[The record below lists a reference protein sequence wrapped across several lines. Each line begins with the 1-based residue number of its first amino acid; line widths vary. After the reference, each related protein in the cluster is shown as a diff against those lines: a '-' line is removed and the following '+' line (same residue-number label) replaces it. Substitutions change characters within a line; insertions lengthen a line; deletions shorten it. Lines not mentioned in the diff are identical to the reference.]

1 MKIAIDAMGGDFAPE
16 EIVKGGIAGAIE
28 HNVPVILVG
37 DESRIRPCMEGSPE
51 TSLVEIQHAS
61 QVVEMGESFKEAF
74 KSKKDTSIARAAQL
88 VGRGQAA
95 GLVAAGN
102 TGAAMAACIF
112 HMGRLPGVDRPA
124 IATLWPG
131 LHGTVVMLDSGA
143 IKDCKPHYL
152 AQFAR
157 MGASLARHALKH
169 PNPRI
174 GLLNIG
180 EEASKGNELCLQAHA
195 LLSQMDDLHFIG
207 NVEAGDLL
215 FNKADVVVC
224 DGFTGNMVLKSN
236 EGTAQFMVELLK
248 NEAHAI
254 WPDRHFPDDFQKILQ
269 ALSAR
274 LDYAEHGGSPVV
286 GLKGTCIIT
295 HGSAS
300 AKSIRNAVKMAHHF
314 ATQRATL
321 PSAPF

>member
-37 DESRIRPCMEGSPE
+37 DEPRIRQCMEGSPK
-51 TSLVEIQHAS
+51 TSLVQIHHAS

-74 KSKKDTSIARAAQL
+74 KSKTDTSIARAAQL
-88 VGRGQAA
+88 VGNGEAA

-102 TGAAMAACIF
+102 TGAAIAASIL
-112 HMGRLPGVDRPA
+112 HIGRAPGIDRPA

-131 LHGTVVMLDSGA
+131 LHGTVVMLDCGA
-143 IKDCKPHYL
+143 IKECKPPHL

-157 MGASLARHALKH
+157 LGDALARQSLSI
-169 PNPRI
+169 PSPRV

-180 EEASKGNELCLQAHA
+180 EEPSKGNDLYLQAHA
-195 LLSQMDDLHFIG
+195 LLSKMENLQFIG

-236 EGTAQFMVELLK
+236 EGTARFMVDLFQA
-248 NEAHAI
+248 EARTA
-254 WPDRHFPDDFQKILQ
+254 WADAPLPGPLPSILRS
-269 ALSAR
+269 LSAR
-274 LDYAEHGGSPVV
+274 LDYAEHGGSPVL
-286 GLKGTCIIT
+286 GLRHTCIIT

-300 AKSIRNAVKMAHHF
+300 AKSIANATKMAHQF
-314 ATQRATL
+314 ASQ
-321 PSAPF
+321 SASA